1 MRHDP
6 LNQLL
11 RQADASAAPP
21 PVGANLAGR
30 IRCRE
35 RRRRQLRVGAS
46 AAIALVLGAW
56 ICLGTTRPHGRI
68 IVEDPAHWRA
78 ELASLDVIAAGH
90 VQAAKSL
97 EGVEEGGR
105 RLGLIELQLVQ
116 PDVLERVEAAR
127 DFAGWVLVREADRM
141 RNQPAHQAEAMET
154 YRRAVRLFPGSTAAG
169 QAMQQ
174 LGSNGA

>member
-30 IRCRE
+30 IRWRE
-35 RRRRQLRVGAS
+35 RRRQQLRAG
-46 AAIALVLGAW
+46 AIATLALFLGAW
-56 ICLGTTRPHGRI
+56 ICLRANRPHDRI
-68 IVEDPAHWRA
+68 IVEDAADWRA
-78 ELASLDVIAAGH
+78 ELASLDAIAMGH
-90 VQAAKSL
+90 LQAAKSL
-97 EGVEEGGR
+97 ERVEEGGR

-116 PDVLERVEAAR
+116 PDVMERIDAAR
-127 DFAGWVLVREADRM
+127 EFAGWVLVREADRM
-141 RNQPAHQAEAMET
+141 RNQPAHQAEAMEI